1 MKTAIFL
8 SYKGL
13 GSNLLHLSYC
23 HQISKKFGPL
33 KLITLNNKINQILKF
48 DHHFDEVIYL
58 DNYYKKTTDIFK
70 LAGFFNKL
78 KLDQIFIFY
87 PSARY
92 FLASKIAGIK
102 KIHHYPLFIKNK
114 LHLIEAA
121 KKFTERVINISQ
133 CPTETKI
140 YVDKENLGINK
151 NNNFK
156 SIILGIGSS
165 GPTTKWGYEKYIN
178 LINYLN
184 ERYNLNFYLL
194 CGSNET
200 DGANK
205 IIYSV
210 NKKNVTSLSNK
221 NIEEVLH
228 YINICDLYI
237 GNDSFGHHIS
247 SQLGKPSFILL
258 LDTPK
263 AYSDYS
269 KNQIQIVPSGYDI
282 NQISHDTN
290 ANPNLISVEMIL
302 QKIQNFI

>member
-48 DHHFDEVIYL
+48 DHHFDEIIYL
-58 DNYYKKTTDIFK
+58 DSYYKKTADIFK
-70 LAGFFNKL
+70 LAGFFKKL

-102 KIHHYPLFIKNK
+102 KIHHYPLFRKNK
-114 LHLIEAA
+114 LHLVETA

-140 YVDKENLGINK
+140 HVDKQNLGIKK

-165 GPTTKWGYEKYIN
+165 GPTTKWGYEKYTS
-178 LINYLN
+178 LINHLN

-205 IIYSV
+205 IINSV

-221 NIEEVLH
+221 DIEEVLH

-258 LDTPK
+258 LDTPR

-269 KNQIQIVPSGYDI
+269 KNQIQIIPKGYDI
-282 NQISHDTN
+282 NKITHDTKV
-290 ANPNLISVEMIL
+290 NPNLISVEMIL
-302 QKIQNFI
+302 LKIQNFI

>member
-8 SYKGL
+8 SYIGL

-33 KLITLNNKINQILKF
+33 KLITLNNKITQILKF

-58 DNYYKKTTDIFK
+58 DSYYKKTTDIFK
-70 LAGFFNKL
+70 LAGFFKKL

-102 KIHHYPLFIKNK
+102 KIHHYPLFRKNK
-114 LHLIEAA
+114 LHLVEAA

-140 YVDKENLGINK
+140 LVDKQNLGINK

-165 GPTTKWGYEKYIN
+165 GPTTKWGYEKYIS
-178 LINYLN
+178 LINHLN

-205 IIYSV
+205 IINSV
-210 NKKNVTSLSNK
+210 NKKK
-221 NIEEVLH
+221 CFFFE
-228 YINICDLYI
+228 
-237 GNDSFGHHIS
+237 
-247 SQLGKPSFILL
+247 Q
-258 LDTPK
+258 
-263 AYSDYS
+263 
-269 KNQIQIVPSGYDI
+269 
-282 NQISHDTN
+282 
-290 ANPNLISVEMIL
+290 
-302 QKIQNFI
+302 

>member
-58 DNYYKKTTDIFK
+58 DSYYKKTTDIFK

-102 KIHHYPLFIKNK
+102 KIHHYPLFRKNK
-114 LHLIEAA
+114 LHLVEAA

-140 YVDKENLGINK
+140 LVDKQNLGINK

-165 GPTTKWGYEKYIN
+165 GPTTKWGYEKYIS

-184 ERYNLNFYLL
+184 GRYNLNFYLL

-200 DGANK
+200 DSANK
-205 IIYSV
+205 IINSV

-258 LDTPK
+258 LDTPR

>member
-23 HQISKKFGPL
+23 HQISKKFGPS

-58 DNYYKKTTDIFK
+58 DNYYKKTADIFK
-70 LAGFFNKL
+70 LAGFFKKL

-102 KIHHYPLFIKNK
+102 KIHHYPLFRKNK
-114 LHLIEAA
+114 LHLVETA

-140 YVDKENLGINK
+140 HVDKQNLGIKK
-151 NNNFK
+151 NNNYK

-165 GPTTKWGYEKYIN
+165 GPTTKWGYEKYIS
-178 LINYLN
+178 LINHLN

-205 IIYSV
+205 IINSV

-258 LDTPK
+258 LDTPR

-269 KNQIQIVPSGYDI
+269 KNQIQIIPKGYDI
-282 NQISHDTN
+282 NKISHDTKV
-290 ANPNLISVEMIL
+290 NPNLISVEMIL

>member
-114 LHLIEAA
+114 LHLVEAA

>member
-58 DNYYKKTTDIFK
+58 DSYYKKTADIFK
-70 LAGFFNKL
+70 LASFFKKL

-102 KIHHYPLFIKNK
+102 KIHHYPLFRKNK
-114 LHLIEAA
+114 LHLVEAA
-121 KKFTERVINISQ
+121 KKFTERAINISQ

-140 YVDKENLGINK
+140 LVDKQNLGINK

-165 GPTTKWGYEKYIN
+165 GPTTKWGYEKYSS
-178 LINYLN
+178 LINHLN

-205 IIYSV
+205 IINSV

-258 LDTPK
+258 LDTPR

-269 KNQIQIVPSGYDI
+269 KNQIQILPKGYNI
-282 NQISHDTN
+282 NKISHD
-290 ANPNLISVEMIL
+290 AKVDPNLITLEMII
-302 QKIQNFI
+302 KNIKKFI

>member
-58 DNYYKKTTDIFK
+58 DSYYKKTADIFK
-70 LAGFFNKL
+70 LAGFFKKL
-78 KLDQIFIFY
+78 KLDQLFIFY

-102 KIHHYPLFIKNK
+102 KIHHYPLFRKNK
-114 LHLIEAA
+114 LHLVETA

-140 YVDKENLGINK
+140 LVDKQNLGINK

-165 GPTTKWGYEKYIN
+165 GPTTKWGYEKYIS
-178 LINYLN
+178 LINHLN

-205 IIYSV
+205 IINSV

-258 LDTPK
+258 LDTPR

-269 KNQIQIVPSGYDI
+269 KNQIQILPKGYDI
-282 NQISHDTN
+282 NKISHDVKV
-290 ANPNLISVEMIL
+290 NPNLITLEMII
-302 QKIQNFI
+302 KNIKKFI

>member
-58 DNYYKKTTDIFK
+58 DSYYKKTADIFK

-102 KIHHYPLFIKNK
+102 KIHHYPLFRKNK
-114 LHLIEAA
+114 LHLVEAA
-121 KKFTERVINISQ
+121 KKFTERAINISQ

-140 YVDKENLGINK
+140 LVDKQNLGINK

-165 GPTTKWGYEKYIN
+165 GPTTKWGYEKYIG
-178 LINYLN
+178 LINHLN

-205 IIYSV
+205 IINSV

-258 LDTPK
+258 LDTPR

-269 KNQIQIVPSGYDI
+269 KNQIQILPKGYDI
-282 NQISHDTN
+282 NKISHDVKV
-290 ANPNLISVEMIL
+290 NPNLITLEMII
-302 QKIQNFI
+302 KNIKKFI

>member
-23 HQISKKFGPL
+23 HQISKKFGPS

-58 DNYYKKTTDIFK
+58 DSYYKKTADIFK
-70 LAGFFNKL
+70 LAGFFKKL

-102 KIHHYPLFIKNK
+102 KIHHYPLFRKNK
-114 LHLIEAA
+114 LHLVEAA

-151 NNNFK
+151 NNNLK

-165 GPTTKWGYEKYIN
+165 GPTTKWGYEKYIS
-178 LINYLN
+178 LINHLN

-205 IIYSV
+205 IINSV

-258 LDTPK
+258 LDTPR

-269 KNQIQIVPSGYDI
+269 KNQIQIIPKGYDI
-282 NQISHDTN
+282 NKISHDTKV
-290 ANPNLISVEMIL
+290 NPNLITLEMII
-302 QKIQNFI
+302 KNIKKFI

>member
-58 DNYYKKTTDIFK
+58 DSYYKKTADIFK
-70 LAGFFNKL
+70 LAGFFKKL
-78 KLDQIFIFY
+78 KLDQLFIFY

-102 KIHHYPLFIKNK
+102 KIHHYPLFRKNK
-114 LHLIEAA
+114 LHLVETA

-133 CPTETKI
+133 CPTETI
-140 YVDKENLGINK
+140 IHVDKQNLGIKKSNSY
-151 NNNFK
+151 K

-165 GPTTKWGYEKYIN
+165 GPTTKWGYEKYIS

-184 ERYNLNFYLL
+184 GRYNLNFYLL

-205 IIYSV
+205 IINSV

-258 LDTPK
+258 LDTPR

-269 KNQIQIVPSGYDI
+269 KNQIQIIPKGFDI

-302 QKIQNFI
+302 LKIQNFI

>member
-58 DNYYKKTTDIFK
+58 DSYYKKTADIFK
-70 LAGFFNKL
+70 LAGFFKKL

-102 KIHHYPLFIKNK
+102 KIHHYPLFRKNK
-114 LHLIEAA
+114 LHLVETA

-140 YVDKENLGINK
+140 HVDKQNLGIKK

-165 GPTTKWGYEKYIN
+165 GPTTKWGYEKYIS
-178 LINYLN
+178 LINHLN

-205 IIYSV
+205 IINSV

-258 LDTPK
+258 LDTPR

-269 KNQIQIVPSGYDI
+269 KNQIQIIPKGYDI
-282 NQISHDTN
+282 NKISHDTKV
-290 ANPNLISVEMIL
+290 NPNLISVEMIL

>member
-23 HQISKKFGPL
+23 HQISKKFGPS

-58 DNYYKKTTDIFK
+58 DSYYKKTADIFK
-70 LAGFFNKL
+70 LAGFFKKL

-102 KIHHYPLFIKNK
+102 KIHHYPLFRKNK
-114 LHLIEAA
+114 LHLVETA

-140 YVDKENLGINK
+140 HVDKQNLGIKK
-151 NNNFK
+151 NNNYK

-165 GPTTKWGYEKYIN
+165 GPTTKWGYEKYIS
-178 LINYLN
+178 LINHLN

-205 IIYSV
+205 IINSV

-258 LDTPK
+258 LDTPR

-269 KNQIQIVPSGYDI
+269 KNQIQIIPKGYDI
-282 NQISHDTN
+282 NKISHDTKV
-290 ANPNLISVEMIL
+290 NPNLITLEMII
-302 QKIQNFI
+302 KNIKKFI

>member
-58 DNYYKKTTDIFK
+58 DSYYKKTADIFK
-70 LAGFFNKL
+70 LAGFFKKL

-102 KIHHYPLFIKNK
+102 KIHHYPLFRKNK
-114 LHLIEAA
+114 LHLVETA

-140 YVDKENLGINK
+140 HVDKQNLGIKK
-151 NNNFK
+151 NNNYK

-165 GPTTKWGYEKYIN
+165 GPTTKWGYEKYIS
-178 LINYLN
+178 LINHLN

-205 IIYSV
+205 VINSV

-258 LDTPK
+258 LDTPR

-269 KNQIQIVPSGYDI
+269 KNQIQIVPSGFDI

-302 QKIQNFI
+302 LKIQNFI

>member
-58 DNYYKKTTDIFK
+58 DSYYKKTADIFK
-70 LAGFFNKL
+70 LAGFFKKL

-102 KIHHYPLFIKNK
+102 KIHHYPLFRKNK
-114 LHLIEAA
+114 LHLVETA

-140 YVDKENLGINK
+140 HVDKQNLGIKK

-165 GPTTKWGYEKYIN
+165 GPTTKWGYEKYIS
-178 LINYLN
+178 LINHLN

-205 IIYSV
+205 IINSV

-258 LDTPK
+258 LDTPR

-269 KNQIQIVPSGYDI
+269 KNQIQIIPKGYDI
-282 NQISHDTN
+282 NKITHDTKV
-290 ANPNLISVEMIL
+290 NPNLISVEMIL
-302 QKIQNFI
+302 LKIQNFI

>member
-58 DNYYKKTTDIFK
+58 DSYYKKTADIFK
-70 LAGFFNKL
+70 LADFFKKL

-102 KIHHYPLFIKNK
+102 KIHHYPLFRKNK
-114 LHLIEAA
+114 LHLVETA

-140 YVDKENLGINK
+140 HVDKQNLGIKK

-165 GPTTKWGYEKYIN
+165 GPTTKWGYEKYIS
-178 LINYLN
+178 LINHLN

-205 IIYSV
+205 IINSV

-258 LDTPK
+258 LDTPR

-269 KNQIQIVPSGYDI
+269 KNQIQIIPKGYDI
-282 NQISHDTN
+282 NKISHDVKV
-290 ANPNLISVEMIL
+290 NPNLITLEMII
-302 QKIQNFI
+302 KNIKKFI

>member
-23 HQISKKFGPL
+23 HQISKKFGPS

-48 DHHFDEVIYL
+48 DPHFDEVIYL
-58 DNYYKKTTDIFK
+58 DSYYKKTADIFK
-70 LAGFFNKL
+70 LAGFFKKL

-102 KIHHYPLFIKNK
+102 KIHHYPLFKKNK
-114 LHLIEAA
+114 LHLVEAA

-140 YVDKENLGINK
+140 HVDKQNLGINK

-165 GPTTKWGYEKYIN
+165 GPTTKWGYEKYIS

-205 IIYSV
+205 IINSI

>member
-58 DNYYKKTTDIFK
+58 DSYYKKTADIFK
-70 LAGFFNKL
+70 LAGFFKKL

-102 KIHHYPLFIKNK
+102 KIHHYPLFRKNK
-114 LHLIEAA
+114 LHLVETA

-140 YVDKENLGINK
+140 HVDKQNLGIKK
-151 NNNFK
+151 NNNYK

-165 GPTTKWGYEKYIN
+165 GPTTKWGYEKYIS
-178 LINYLN
+178 LINHLN

-205 IIYSV
+205 IINNV

-258 LDTPK
+258 LDTPR

-269 KNQIQIVPSGYDI
+269 KNQIQIIPKGYDI
-282 NQISHDTN
+282 NKISHDTKV
-290 ANPNLISVEMIL
+290 NPNLITLEMII
-302 QKIQNFI
+302 KNIKKFI

>member
-58 DNYYKKTTDIFK
+58 DSYYKKTADIFK
-70 LAGFFNKL
+70 LAGFFKKL
-78 KLDQIFIFY
+78 KLDQLFIFY

-102 KIHHYPLFIKNK
+102 KIHHYPLFRKNK
-114 LHLIEAA
+114 LHLVETA

-133 CPTETKI
+133 CPTETI
-140 YVDKENLGINK
+140 IHVDKQNLGIKKSNSY
-151 NNNFK
+151 K

-165 GPTTKWGYEKYIN
+165 GPTTKWGYEKYIS

-184 ERYNLNFYLL
+184 GRYNLNFYLL

-205 IIYSV
+205 IINSV

-258 LDTPK
+258 LDTPR

-269 KNQIQIVPSGYDI
+269 KNQIQIIPKDYDI
-282 NQISHDTN
+282 NKISHDTKV
-290 ANPNLISVEMIL
+290 NPNLISVEMIL

>member
-58 DNYYKKTTDIFK
+58 NSYYKKTADIFK
-70 LAGFFNKL
+70 LAGFFKKL

-102 KIHHYPLFIKNK
+102 KIHHYPLFRKNK
-114 LHLIEAA
+114 LHLVETA

-140 YVDKENLGINK
+140 HVDKQNLGIKK

-165 GPTTKWGYEKYIN
+165 GPTTKWGYEKYIS
-178 LINYLN
+178 LINHLN

-205 IIYSV
+205 IINSV

-221 NIEEVLH
+221 DIEEVLH

-258 LDTPK
+258 LDTPR

-269 KNQIQIVPSGYDI
+269 KNQIQIIPKGYDI
-282 NQISHDTN
+282 NKITHDTKV
-290 ANPNLISVEMIL
+290 NPNLISVEMIL
-302 QKIQNFI
+302 LKIQNFI

>member
-58 DNYYKKTTDIFK
+58 DSYYKKTADIFK
-70 LAGFFNKL
+70 LAGFFKKL

-102 KIHHYPLFIKNK
+102 KIHHYPLFRKNE
-114 LHLIEAA
+114 LHLVESA

-140 YVDKENLGINK
+140 HVDKQNLGIKK

-165 GPTTKWGYEKYIN
+165 GPTTKWGYEKYIS
-178 LINYLN
+178 LINHLN

-205 IIYSV
+205 IINSV

-221 NIEEVLH
+221 DIEEVLH

-258 LDTPK
+258 LDTPR

-269 KNQIQIVPSGYDI
+269 KNQIQIIPKGYDI
-282 NQISHDTN
+282 NKISHDTKV
-290 ANPNLISVEMIL
+290 NPNLISVEMIFL
-302 QKIQNFI
+302 KIQNFI